1 MSATPLAAMTCS
13 RAVSRAAVNLS
24 QLDQRLRAQN
34 GRVSKRNVELT
45 WDMRTAIAHID
56 GRVLVI
62 GGESFGDV
70 PDIVYVIYA
79 GYITAWDDGTPLS
92 DEERAALLD
101 EVVDEAA
108 RRGWKFEI
116 DWS

>member
-1 MSATPLAAMTCS
+1 
-13 RAVSRAAVNLS
+13 
-24 QLDQRLRAQN
+24 
-34 GRVSKRNVELT
+34 VSKRNVELT

-79 GYITAWDDGTPLS
+79 GYITAWEPGMVLQNS
-92 DEERAALLD
+92 
-101 EVVDEAA
+101 
-108 RRGWKFEI
+108 
-116 DWS
+116 SS